1 MDQYSRARRAAT
13 VSRTLAQQAAR
24 AFLALFLLICL
35 APEIA
40 RARVVQAQR
49 QQGTSSALTP
59 LQREIE
65 KQRQRLASA
74 DAEERRDAVMH
85 LGQMKRP
92 DSSRVAAPALHD
104 LARIVRATATRAVL
118 SLPPDEAA
126 ALLIPLLQDADEF
139 VRREAAYALGETRS
153 RRAVA
158 PLINSLS
165 QDRQESVRGSAAVAL
180 GQIGD
185 ESAVVPLTQTF
196 TSRHRISAGF
206 LRRKKQVPENE
217 FLRRAAALSLG
228 QIGNRAAVPAL
239 VNVLVDERAE
249 PDVRREAARALGL
262 IGDPAAIMPLRA
274 ALTAN
279 DPYLSRI
286 AYEALRKISP
296 AEATKPT

>member
-1 MDQYSRARRAAT
+1 M
-13 VSRTLAQQAAR
+13 
-24 AFLALFLLICL
+24 ALILLICL
-35 APEIA
+35 APAA
-40 RARVVQAQR
+40 RQTRAAQAQSA
-49 QQGTSSALTP
+49 QETSNALTP

-65 KQRQRLASA
+65 RERQRLASS

-104 LARIVRATATRAVL
+104 LAAVVRATATRAVL

-139 VRREAAYALGETRS
+139 ARREAAYALGETRS
-153 RRAVA
+153 RRAVE
-158 PLINSLS
+158 PLVNSLNT
-165 QDRQESVRGSAAVAL
+165 DKQESVRASAAVAL
-180 GQIGD
+180 GRIGD
-185 ESAVVPLTQTF
+185 ESAVIPLTQTF
-196 TSRHRISAGF
+196 TRRNKISSGF

-217 FLRRAAALSLG
+217 FVRRAAALSLG
-228 QIGNRAAVPAL
+228 QIGSRAAVPAL
-239 VNVLVDERAE
+239 VKVLSDERAE

-274 ALTAN
+274 ALTSN

-296 AEATKPT
+296 AEATSPT